1 MQLAEKAGAFA
12 RLGTKVYAIAIA
24 GDEEL
29 TELQEELGDG
39 VMVLADSEGRATA
52 AFGLIDRT
60 PFPPGKRLARSAL
73 VYIDQLGVVRYRW
86 LTKNYRRRPAP
97 DEVLRRIDQLR

>member
-12 RLGTKVYAIAIA
+12 RLGTKVYAIAIQ

-29 TELQEELGDG
+29 RELQEELGDN
-39 VMVLADSEGRATA
+39 VMVLADPEGRATA
-52 AFGLIDRT
+52 AFGLIDRS
-60 PFPPGKRLARSAL
+60 PFPPGMRMARSAS
-73 VYIDQLGVVRYRW
+73 VYIDARGVVRYRW
-86 LTKNYRRRPAP
+86 LTKNYRRRPTP